1 MIAQKIQ
8 QSHLIE
14 KEDISNFKFPQE
26 EVLKDE
32 FSVKARTKNILR
44 GLKLGNKF
52 KNKVHIYFEDNISLK
67 KVETTI
73 WGVTENYLILKSN
86 MLIPIKRVHSVNF

>member
-1 MIAQKIQ
+1 MKLINNH
-8 QSHLIE
+8 SHLIQ
-14 KEDISNFKFPQE
+14 KEDIKNFKFPKA

-32 FSVKARTKNILR
+32 FSMQVRAKNILR

-52 KNKVHIYFEDNISLK
+52 KNKVHIYFEDSVSLK
-67 KVETTI
+67 RVETTI
-73 WGVTENYLILKSN
+73 WGVTQNYLILKSN

>member
-1 MIAQKIQ
+1 MGLVNS
-8 QSHLIE
+8 QSYLIE
-14 KEDISNFKFPQE
+14 KEDIENFKFPKE
-26 EVLKDE
+26 EVLKDKL
-32 FSVKARTKNILR
+32 SINKRMKTILK

-52 KNKVHIYFEDNISLK
+52 KNKVHIYFEDSISLK

-86 MLIPIKRVHSVNF
+86 MLIPIRRVHSINF